1 MSFRSPLASSYFAR
15 YLLLNAP
22 NLTDYR
28 HFPSRVIQNEPPI
41 FDFSISADHLRSSA
55 FGSTIVYSVNGQRR
69 EEALDHFLQR
79 TGTVAFLIIQNDTI
93 LAERYFAGYHRQSI
107 VSSFSICKSFVS
119 ALIGIALSEKHLYS
133 LDDPVTRYLPE
144 LRAPHWSSITLRH
157 LVSMSSGLCYQ
168 RGLSFRGA
176 MSPGSTTRTTSENWL
191 PKHSPVKRRPSGFII
206 ITTISFSWGWSS
218 NERLAVMWPTT
229 YKRRSGSRSVW
240 KLQPTWSLDSER
252 SGMEKMESGLN
263 ARAVDFAKF
272 GRLYL
277 RLGEWNGKQVV
288 PEAWVQESTS
298 VSCDAKWRHY
308 KYLWWIPGQD
318 GGRFMAAGN
327 LGQFIYLVPDKELLI
342 IRFGVRGGMKGWRFV
357 FPQVFRYLEE
367 AF

>member
-1 MSFRSPLASSYFAR
+1 MSFRSPLPSSYFAR

-41 FDFSISADHLRSSA
+41 FDFSISADHSRSSD
-55 FGSTIVYSVNGQRR
+55 FGSTIVYSVNGERR

-119 ALIGIALSEKHLYS
+119 ALTGIALSEKHLYA

-168 RGLSFRGA
+168 EGA
-176 MSPGSTTRTTSENWL
+176 FFPWSDEPRVYYTNDLRKLAAQAQPCEAPGQRFHYNNYNL
-191 PKHSPVKRRPSGFII
+191 VLLGMVL
-206 ITTISFSWGWSS
+206 
-218 NERLAVMWPTT
+218 ERATGGHVAHYLQE
-229 YKRRSGSRSVW
+229 KIW
-240 KLQPTWSLDSER
+240 KQIGMEAPATWSLDSGR

-263 ARAVDFAKF
+263 ARAIDFAKF

-298 VSCDAKWRHY
+298 VSSDAKWRHY

-318 GGRFMAAGN
+318 SGRFMAAGN